1 MSFYTDGVAISEAAG
16 IFGPDGKT
24 ISLSKLQTDTRV
36 VSIMD
41 KQGKV
46 QGYELSEAQN
56 SRLGR
61 VKVVMDNNG
70 NQKTVKT
77 FGAKYFRGF
86 KKAFKQTI
94 GTCGSECQTKFDP
107 NGKVINKSIQRA
119 KYLSGALSFVAIGMS
134 AYSLTAMF
142 IGRAQESRNIKKE
155 AIK

>member
-1 MSFYTDGVAISEAAG
+1 MSFHTDGVAISEAAG

-61 VKVVMDNNG
+61 VKVVMDNNILSHTICCE
-70 NQKTVKT
+70 NV
-77 FGAKYFRGF
+77 YWF
-86 KKAFKQTI
+86 K
-94 GTCGSECQTKFDP
+94 
-107 NGKVINKSIQRA
+107 INHIITRR
-119 KYLSGALSFVAIGMS
+119 V
-134 AYSLTAMF
+134 
-142 IGRAQESRNIKKE
+142 
-155 AIK
+155 